1 MKPLK
6 NLSSDEMLPVHNV
19 LLHLKNAIL
28 ENKVVKVKSK
38 QLPTPD
44 GLRFEAVNETK
55 VVMIAECMITTV
67 DGEKND
73 LMEQEKVRSV
83 RTPNRSVRI
92 TIETL

>member
-1 MKPLK
+1 MKPLN

-19 LLHLKNAIL
+19 VLNLQNAIL
-28 ENKVVKVKSK
+28 ESKDVVVKSK
-38 QLPTPD
+38 QLSTPR

-55 VVMIAECMITTV
+55 VVMIAEIITTTI
-67 DGEKND
+67 DGEKDD
-73 LMEQEKVRSV
+73 LMEQEKVGSV